1 MARCSQGSQSFGSGR
16 NSNVCPG
23 FSWQMELW
31 LSPVM
36 VLVWIDGCQKDQGR
50 SACNREVG
58 GGLGDAQPSR
68 MRMACPLRSDLNP

>member
-1 MARCSQGSQSFGSGR
+1 
-16 NSNVCPG
+16 
-23 FSWQMELW
+23 MELW

-36 VLVWIDGCQKDQGR
+36 VLVWIDGCHKHQGR